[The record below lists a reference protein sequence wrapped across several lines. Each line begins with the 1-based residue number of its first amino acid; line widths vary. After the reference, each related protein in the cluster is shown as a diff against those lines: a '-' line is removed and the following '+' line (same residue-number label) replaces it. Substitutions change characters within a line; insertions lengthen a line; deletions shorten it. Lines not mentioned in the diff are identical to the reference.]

1 MKRRLGLLT
10 LVAIIAGCAFVLAT
24 VRSEWAEEWG
34 FYLLLAV
41 ILGLVIGGLCTLV
54 SFLLLWSIGWKAPWR
69 HHLGRA
75 PKTGPRSGAAHRVSR
90 WVVHFYACWPV
101 SLKQA
106 FWSCCA
112 ALCLVVLIDWIS
124 LGNWWNEGAPGE
136 IGWPAYTL
144 EAAGVIFVVCVAW
157 SRLPP
162 SATKDARAGIG
173 RKWLPGREWG
183 ELSALIRS
191 VLMWL
196 LLTSP
201 AWFRVILA
209 WLVAETSVPFA
220 HLIVDGLSRG
230 GPGTVP
236 TVIAP
241 RILAV
246 LVIWLLASLAI
257 LMRGLYDM
265 SRAFFPRLAAIL
277 VCPMLSAAHVW
288 AFFRVALWL

>member
-10 LVAIIAGCAFVLAT
+10 VMALIAGCALVLAT

-34 FYLLLAV
+34 YYLLLAAIIALTV
-41 ILGLVIGGLCTLV
+41 GGFCTLL
-54 SFLLLWSIGWKAPWR
+54 SFLLLWSVGWKAPWR
-69 HHLGRA
+69 HQLGRA
-75 PKTGPRSGAAHRVSR
+75 PKIKSRLGAAHRVSR
-90 WVVHFYACWPV
+90 WVVHFHARWPV
-101 SLKQA
+101 LLKQA
-106 FWSCCA
+106 FWSCCS
-112 ALCLVVLIDWIS
+112 ALCLVVLLDWIS

-144 EAAGVIFVVCVAW
+144 ETAGVIFVVCVAW
-157 SRLPP
+157 SWLPP
-162 SATKDARAGIG
+162 SATKDALTGMG
-173 RKWLPGREWG
+173 RKWLLGCEWG
-183 ELSALIRS
+183 ELSAVIRS
-191 VLMWL
+191 ALRWL

-209 WLVAETSVPFA
+209 WLFAETSVPFA

-230 GPGTVP
+230 GPGIVR

-246 LVIWLLASLAI
+246 LIIWLLASLAI

-265 SRAFFPRLAAIL
+265 SRAFFPRLVAIL